1 MSTEDDSSSSSSGDE
16 LLKFNVMSQPS
27 PSKHEKTTAE
37 ETEVLP
43 DSKDETPFVKT
54 DDPQPPSN
62 NDDAIDEA
70 KAQRTATSVMIE
82 KKLES
87 PSSLYW
93 HVQKKKKKMTVFPC
107 RIPPD
112 EGEYIG
118 T

>member
-1 MSTEDDSSSSSSGDE
+1 MSIEDDSSASSTDSW
-16 LLKFNVMSQPS
+16 LLKYNVMSQPS
-27 PSKHEKTTAE
+27 PSKHEETTAE
-37 ETEVLP
+37 ETEALP

-70 KAQRTATSVMIE
+70 KAQRTATLVMID

-93 HVQKKKKKMTVFPC
+93 HVQKKKKKTTLFPC